1 VRRPDR
7 FACLIESHVLVF
19 IYPIGSPLRCAAA
32 SQASVGSAD
41 CRPRLG
47 GAVSNRLAVPAIH
60 QQRQYE
66 QALNGSSSR
75 ALRVRLAKAMRLCSR
90 LNHSVVQQ
98 KKSSKMALAVNGSQR
113 LLQLAVNHRP
123 ELLLSALRK
132 CGAMGRRESLRW
144 VSPLLAENHCE
155 YRDSAVLEKLG
166 VTQLIRKPLTEFWPA
181 RGCVWDALGVAAESR
196 PILVEAK
203 AHIPEAATP
212 GTRASEKSR
221 ALIESS
227 LAQARRYFAP
237 RSKAE
242 WSGLFYQ
249 YANRLAYQFYF
260 RSLNGVESSLVFLY
274 FTNAVDMDG
283 PATEEEWHGAS
294 RLIHAVLGLPA
305 DLSSFGVYHAFVDA
319 RQLADAA
326 A

>member
-1 VRRPDR
+1 MTAP
-7 FACLIESHVLVF
+7 
-19 IYPIGSPLRCAAA
+19 
-32 SQASVGSAD
+32 
-41 CRPRLG
+41 
-47 GAVSNRLAVPAIH
+47 
-60 QQRQYE
+60 
-66 QALNGSSSR
+66 
-75 ALRVRLAKAMRLCSR
+75 
-90 LNHSVVQQ
+90 
-98 KKSSKMALAVNGSQR
+98 VNGSQR

-123 ELLLSALRK
+123 ELLHAALRK
-132 CGAMGRRESLRW
+132 CGAVGRRESLCW
-144 VSPLLAENHCE
+144 VSPLAVENYCE
-155 YRDSAVLEKLG
+155 YRDSTALGKLRL
-166 VTQLIRKPLTEFWPA
+166 TQRIRKPLGEFWPA
-181 RGCVWDALGVAAESR
+181 RGCVWDALGIAGESR

-203 AHIPEAATP
+203 AHIPEAASP
-212 GTRASEKSR
+212 GTRALAKSR

-227 LAQARRYFAP
+227 LAAARRYFAP

-260 RSLNGVESSLVFLY
+260 RQLNEVESSLVFLY

-283 PATEEEWHGAS
+283 PTAEEEWQGAS